1 MVEKEAGP
9 AVAND
14 QSSTE
19 ASKKTHQ
26 QGPGS
31 QGSRNT
37 CMCSEHGTCGKD
49 MGALHHPDTSPHSLL
64 YLPIPEWQLLH
75 YNSVSMA
82 LPEFSACFLKY
93 QIQKSHENL

>member
-1 MVEKEAGP
+1 MIRALKVSGPISPSMVEKEAGP

-31 QGSRNT
+31 LAVRER
-37 CMCSEHGTCGKD
+37 MD
-49 MGALHHPDTSPHSLL
+49 VL
-64 YLPIPEWQLLH
+64 
-75 YNSVSMA
+75 
-82 LPEFSACFLKY
+82 
-93 QIQKSHENL
+93 